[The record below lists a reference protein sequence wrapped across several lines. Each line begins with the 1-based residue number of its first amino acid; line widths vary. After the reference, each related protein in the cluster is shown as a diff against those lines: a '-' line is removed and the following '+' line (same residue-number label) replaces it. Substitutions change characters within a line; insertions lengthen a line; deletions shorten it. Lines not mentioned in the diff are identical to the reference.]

1 MAAIDELKTILVELT
16 YLGEAA
22 SVLGWDQNT
31 YMPTGGAESRAKQLS
46 TLSQLIHSKFTSDE
60 TGSLLSKAE
69 NQAANFPEGSIE
81 RDLLRKV
88 RKDYDQSR
96 KFPSD
101 FVAERSQSSSIAQIK
116 WIEARKNNDFK
127 AFSPD
132 LKKNIELSQR
142 TAEYLGYSKLPYDA
156 LLDLHETGLTTERTK
171 QLFDSARPTLVSLV
185 RKTQEKSSAIDASV
199 LSRFYPEAQQE
210 KLSKKVSAMIGFDF
224 NRGRLD
230 KTTHPFATSF
240 GRNDVRITTRYDE
253 HSLPY
258 CLMSVIHESGHAMY
272 EQNVSPDFDETPL
285 SGGCSMG
292 VHESQS
298 RLWENIVGRSRG
310 FWSAIFPSVLEAFPG
325 TITPEE
331 EKLFYRAIN
340 KIQPSFIRT
349 EADEVTYNLHIFL
362 RFELEQALISGE
374 LKVDDAP
381 AAWNEKMQSTLG
393 IVPPTDTLG
402 ILQDVHWAMGSLGYF
417 PTYSIGNFLSAQV
430 YEAALKS
437 NPEIPSEI
445 SNGNF
450 KPLFSWL
457 KENIWR
463 HGSRYFPSELILK
476 ATGKPLDTTA
486 FTRYLTEKF
495 TALYDL

>member
-1 MAAIDELKTILVELT
+1 
-16 YLGEAA
+16 
-22 SVLGWDQNT
+22 
-31 YMPTGGAESRAKQLS
+31 
-46 TLSQLIHSKFTSDE
+46 
-60 TGSLLSKAE
+60 
-69 NQAANFPEGSIE
+69 
-81 RDLLRKV
+81 
-88 RKDYDQSR
+88 
-96 KFPSD
+96 
-101 FVAERSQSSSIAQIK
+101 
-116 WIEARKNNDFK
+116 
-127 AFSPD
+127 
-132 LKKNIELSQR
+132 
-142 TAEYLGYSKLPYDA
+142 
-156 LLDLHETGLTTERTK
+156 
-171 QLFDSARPTLVSLV
+171 
-185 RKTQEKSSAIDASV
+185 
-199 LSRFYPEAQQE
+199 
-210 KLSKKVSAMIGFDF
+210 MIGFDF